1 MPTIVAIQQL
11 SFTGKHITTVGA
23 CGNGPLQF
31 QSPVSIAVH
40 LWTHKV
46 YVVEWWNHGFEAL
59 NSDLT
64 YSSSFGKNGSNNG
77 EFNHPYDMTT
87 DSDGNVYVADHDN
100 HRIQVFTAD
109 RIYLRQCVCACVCDM
124 CKHICEG

>member
-11 SFTGKHITTVGA
+11 SSTGKHITTVGA

-40 LWTHKV
+40 LQTHKV

-59 NSDLT
+59 NSD
-64 YSSSFGKNGSNNG
+64 
-77 EFNHPYDMTT
+77 
-87 DSDGNVYVADHDN
+87 
-100 HRIQVFTAD
+100 HRIQVFTAN
-109 RIYLRQCVCACVCDM
+109 RIYLRQCVCACCVTCASTSVRAS
-124 CKHICEG
+124 E